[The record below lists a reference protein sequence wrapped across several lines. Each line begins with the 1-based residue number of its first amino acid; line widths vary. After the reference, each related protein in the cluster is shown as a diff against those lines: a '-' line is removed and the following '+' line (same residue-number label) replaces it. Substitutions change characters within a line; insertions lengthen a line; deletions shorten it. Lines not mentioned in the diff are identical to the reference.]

1 MPWAVWEGAEA
12 AVAADDGGDTLQE
25 FLAIKRI
32 APELHVVMGVSVHEA
47 GGHHEPCRI
56 EVLVGSTNV
65 ANFHDLA
72 ARYPDVGQPGC
83 AVRAVG
89 DQTIAD
95 RQFNHL
101 CCFYVAYAASN
112 TLHSMTISLHYTG
125 RRGRM
130 VEMPSNEEGHN
141 KGSDDDPNAV
151 QKAFE
156 RELGDAS
163 LVAILRGLTPDATTA
178 LALELRSLGVCVIE
192 ITIQDQ
198 RGLQALRQ
206 TVREWPDGP
215 HLIGAGS
222 IISAPLAHQAIEDG
236 AEFLVSPGL
245 SVDVISA
252 ARDGGVPMLPGV
264 ATPTEVQHAVA
275 LGLTAVKLFPAAQLG
290 GPAYLRALSGPFP
303 TMKFVPTGGVSFDNA
318 QSYMAAG
325 ALAVGIGGELTQPS
339 GLEALRRWTDGHTP

>member
-1 MPWAVWEGAEA
+1 
-12 AVAADDGGDTLQE
+12 
-25 FLAIKRI
+25 
-32 APELHVVMGVSVHEA
+32 
-47 GGHHEPCRI
+47 
-56 EVLVGSTNV
+56 
-65 ANFHDLA
+65 
-72 ARYPDVGQPGC
+72 
-83 AVRAVG
+83 
-89 DQTIAD
+89 
-95 RQFNHL
+95 
-101 CCFYVAYAASN
+101 
-112 TLHSMTISLHYTG
+112 
-125 RRGRM
+125 M